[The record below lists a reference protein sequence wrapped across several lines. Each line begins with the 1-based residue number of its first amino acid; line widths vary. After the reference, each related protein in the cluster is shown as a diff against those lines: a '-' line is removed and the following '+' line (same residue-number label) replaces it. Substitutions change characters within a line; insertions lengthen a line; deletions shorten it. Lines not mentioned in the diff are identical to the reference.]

1 MLFWLCIPCLIVS
14 TWTILIPLASSIVL
28 GRIAFT
34 FQKSSVSD
42 AEARRRASIIAV
54 LFFILLAVI
63 IGLLM
68 FSKGDL
74 FEFFS

>member
-1 MLFWLCIPCLIVS
+1 MLFWLCVPCLIVS
-14 TWTILIPLASSIVL
+14 TWTILIPLALSIVL
-28 GRIAFT
+28 GRIAFG
-34 FQKSSVSD
+34 FQKSGVSD
-42 AEARRRASIIAV
+42 AEAKRRAAMVAV

-68 FSKGDL
+68 FSQGGL